1 MCAPPR
7 CRAGKHH
14 SVVPLGPLL
23 SRARWP
29 PRGCHSGSDV
39 ADHQEDNQDRLR
51 AELEATA
58 TMQDILAETMRLQ
71 LEGGDPGVTFS
82 TFHDPVL
89 LAIDV
94 KVQSALHAHIVHTE
108 QCWSTAAVQ

>member
-1 MCAPPR
+1 MCAPLW

-39 ADHQEDNQDRLR
+39 ADEQEKNQKRLR

-71 LEGGDPGVTFS
+71 LEGGDPGITFG

-89 LAIDV
+89 IAIDV
-94 KVQSALHAHIVHTE
+94 KVRSALHARRVH
-108 QCWSTAAVQ
+108 